1 MPIQV
6 QTLYQGKRQFIQ
18 SQGKKD
24 SMFLRHWFNDGRG
37 GHGKNEDD
45 GTRQNIVT
53 GRVLTYTESNT

>member
-24 SMFLRHWFNDGRG
+24 AMFLRHWFNDGRG
-37 GHGKNEDD
+37 GRGKNEDD